1 MPPKQ
6 VAQRGSNNESELAS
20 LADELVC
27 RRVVAIAALGGGAT
41 GLAAKRAI
49 AALPIVLAA
58 PNNPV
63 ELGVVVSLNRP
74 GGNLTGV
81 TGAKMLRP
89 NTLIPSP
96 QLSTKSGQVQTP
108 RAKVYRPLLSAF
120 VR

>member
-1 MPPKQ
+1 
-6 VAQRGSNNESELAS
+6 
-20 LADELVC
+20 
-27 RRVVAIAALGGGAT
+27 VAIAALGGGAT

-81 TGAKMLRP
+81 TR
-89 NTLIPSP
+89 
-96 QLSTKSGQVQTP
+96 
-108 RAKVYRPLLSAF
+108 R
-120 VR
+120 